1 MTIQIATLNETPEEL
16 LSQLDKKEWYLPTLS
31 KMSEQR
37 RREWLAVRV
46 LLKKTLGEEKQI
58 GYTELGK
65 PYLIDQSHHISI
77 SHTKGFVAIALDNK
91 HPVAVDIERISP
103 RVQKLQSRFMNDT
116 EEKQLSVNQ
125 PLIHALLHWSAKE
138 TLFKYLDENDIEFK
152 SQLHIHA
159 FEPVVGEWGECTA
172 HETRTEKQQL
182 LTIRYRVGDEYVIT
196 ALSNTLI

>member
-1 MTIQIATLNETPEEL
+1 MTIQIATLHETPEEL
-16 LSQLDKKEWYLPTLS
+16 LSQLDKKEWYSPTLS
-31 KMSEQR
+31 KMGEHR

-58 GYTELGK
+58 GYTKWGK
-65 PYLIDQSHHISI
+65 PYLVDQSYHISI
-77 SHTKGFVAIALDNK
+77 SHTKGFVAIALDKK

-103 RVQKLQSRFMNDT
+103 RVQKLQSRFMSET
-116 EEKQLSVNQ
+116 EEKQLSINQ
-125 PLIHALLHWSAKE
+125 PIIHALLHWSAKE

-159 FEPVVGEWGECTA
+159 FEPVVGEWDECTA
-172 HETRTEKQQL
+172 HETRTEKQQRF
-182 LTIRYRVGDEYVIT
+182 TIRYQVSNEYVIT